1 MGDWV
6 NIHAFCFTT
15 SVKYTVGAFP
25 TVQRKLRRI
34 ERRQAQRGS
43 LRDGYSTLLK
53 RKLTRRRLTRR
64 QLTRRRRISAS
75 QRGTHGRLHGCRC
88 ESGPP

>member
-64 QLTRRRRISAS
+64 RRISAS

>member
-43 LRDGYSTLLK
+43 LRDGYFTLLK
-53 RKLTRRRLTRR
+53 RK
-64 QLTRRRRISAS
+64 LTRRRRISAS